1 MVRGMGSKVFII
13 GIGPGS
19 RESMSLQAISA
30 LDRAEVLIGHRSCL
44 DLIRDLTSQKETI
57 STRMSPIERSQLAAS
72 LCLAGKDVALVCSG
86 DPGIYAIASTF
97 LGYLKE
103 VNLKIS
109 VEIIPGITVA
119 NAAAAILGAPL
130 GRDFATISLA
140 DRATPWSEIERRLI
154 TATQADFVVVL
165 YNPRGRMGEKR
176 LSDTISR
183 LQTLRRSDTPVGIVT
198 NATRCDETACLTPL
212 GEISASQVSEES
224 VVIVGNSATFIFNSK
239 MITPRAYK
247 DGVGY

>member
-1 MVRGMGSKVFII
+1 
-13 GIGPGS
+13 
-19 RESMSLQAISA
+19 
-30 LDRAEVLIGHRSCL
+30 
-44 DLIRDLTSQKETI
+44 
-57 STRMSPIERSQLAAS
+57 
-72 LCLAGKDVALVCSG
+72 VCSG